1 MDDQAERKTVEKIAG
16 APNIRRLKPNQ
27 RACDEPN
34 AKGKRCLGNIKRW
47 YDYPAEVAAIVG
59 THREIYRCE
68 FCKTVY
74 TPDQSE
80 APRSYALRY

>member
-1 MDDQAERKTVEKIAG
+1 MDDQAEQQAAERIAQ
-16 APNIRRLKPNQ
+16 APNIKRLKPKQ

-34 AKGKRCLGNIKRW
+34 EKGKRCLGNIKRW

-59 THREIYRCE
+59 AHVEVYRCE

-74 TPDQSE
+74 TPDLSE
-80 APRSYALRY
+80 APRSYTLRY

>member
-1 MDDQAERKTVEKIAG
+1 MDEHAEQQAAERLEH
-16 APNIRRLKPNQ
+16 APNIKRLKPKQ

-34 AKGKRCLGNIKRW
+34 EKGKRCLGNIKRW
-47 YDYPAEVAAIVG
+47 YDYPADVAAIVG
-59 THREIYRCE
+59 AQKEIYRCE

-80 APRSYALRY
+80 APRTYTLRY